1 MLGTESN
8 MAEESSGAIRSVER
22 AAALIQAIADAGKS
36 GSRLTD
42 LALATGLSKTTV
54 HRLLGT
60 LTKLGWVELDE
71 SRSAYVLGL
80 PLVGIGMAASDRHG
94 FTSLAAPHLNRLAE
108 LTSDTVYLTVKTGS
122 QAVCVDRV
130 VGTYPIRAI
139 TTQIGERRML
149 GSCAGSLALLAWAEP
164 DEVDRLLTSIPTTQ
178 LSGSALPDPAALPA
192 LIQRARTAGFTQ
204 APTTLVPGAE
214 GIGVPIIGGS
224 GTAIAAFSV
233 EAVSPR
239 LSEPRRTHVVEW
251 MKREATVF
259 AQRLQQ
265 LDGAS
270 NEGTVRKLLQPG
282 TA

>member
-1 MLGTESN
+1 

-22 AAALIQAIADAGKS
+22 AAALIQAIADSGKS

-60 LTKLGWVELDE
+60 LIKLGWVESDE
-71 SRSAYVLGL
+71 STSTYVLGL

-108 LTSDTVYLTVKTGS
+108 LTGDTVYLTVKAGS

-149 GSCAGSLALLAWAEP
+149 GSCAGSLALLAWAEE
-164 DEVDRLLTSIPTTQ
+164 DEVEHLLTSIPRIQ
-178 LSGSALPDPAALPA
+178 QSGGVLPDPVALPA
-192 LIQRARTAGFTQ
+192 LIQRARVSGFTQ
-204 APTTLVPGAE
+204 APTTLVPGAD
-214 GIGVPIIGGS
+214 GIGVPIVGAA
-224 GTAIAAFSV
+224 GTAIAAFSI

-239 LSEPRRTHVVEW
+239 LSEPRRSHVVEW

-259 AQRLQQ
+259 GQRLQQ
-265 LDGAS
+265 LDGTS
-270 NEGTVRKLLQPG
+270 NEGTVRRLLQPG